1 MNILPKKNWHVRT
14 KKNIERVRRD
24 EAKAAEEAKELDRR
38 MRLAEQEART
48 SLLREKAKQKMIQ
61 SGAQLFAVQAEST
74 ESTERAVVES
84 SITGT
89 GGHVNF
95 FQQLENGEGG
105 DVRTNKEHEEEKKK
119 EQEDYEK
126 KVGYL
131 TYLGQDTEELTGE
144 QVWWKK
150 LPKNRKEHTEENLN
164 KSVVGQKQK
173 DFLDP
178 LSDLKKQLQCDGT
191 RLTYEK
197 YERKHEETEP
207 GSEPPPS
214 LLSMEKKKKKR
225 KRSRSSSS
233 SSSSSS
239 SRSKSRRRSK
249 DRKKKS
255 KKHSSRSEGVK
266 KKKKKSHSKK
276 KRRRKSSESSSS
288 TDSEE
293 EAKKKARANLERLR
307 RERLERE
314 RVERE
319 KADRLLY
326 GEPVKEKSREEELQ
340 SRAPK
345 YSSQFNPELA
355 RQNKLDPK
363 KKYWLE

>member
-1 MNILPKKNWHVRT
+1 M
-14 KKNIERVRRD
+14 
-24 EAKAAEEAKELDRR
+24 
-38 MRLAEQEART
+38 
-48 SLLREKAKQKMIQ
+48 
-61 SGAQLFAVQAEST
+61 
-74 ESTERAVVES
+74 
-84 SITGT
+84 
-89 GGHVNF
+89 
-95 FQQLENGEGG
+95 
-105 DVRTNKEHEEEKKK
+105 
-119 EQEDYEK
+119 
-126 KVGYL
+126 
-131 TYLGQDTEELTGE
+131 
-144 QVWWKK
+144 
-150 LPKNRKEHTEENLN
+150 
-164 KSVVGQKQK
+164 
-173 DFLDP
+173 
-178 LSDLKKQLQCDGT
+178 
-191 RLTYEK
+191 
-197 YERKHEETEP
+197 
-207 GSEPPPS
+207 
-214 LLSMEKKKKKR
+214 
-225 KRSRSSSS
+225 
-233 SSSSSS
+233 
-239 SRSKSRRRSK
+239 
-249 DRKKKS
+249 
-255 KKHSSRSEGVK
+255 K

>member
-48 SLLREKAKQKMIQ
+48 TVLREKAKQKMIQ
-61 SGAQLFAVQAEST
+61 SGVDPFS
-74 ESTERAVVES
+74 VEGNDQPVTDVGIIGS
-84 SITGT
+84 

-119 EQEDYEK
+119 EQEEYEK

-150 LPKNRKEHTEENLN
+150 LPSNRQDNMEESLN
-164 KSVVGQKQK
+164 KAAVSQKQK

-178 LSDLKKQLQCDGT
+178 LCDLKKQLQCDGD
-191 RLTYEK
+191 RLSLQK
-197 YERKHEETEP
+197 FHRKAEETETKHL
-207 GSEPPPS
+207 S
-214 LLSMEKKKKKR
+214 LTQKIKKKKR
-225 KRSRSSSS
+225 KRSSSS
-233 SSSSSS
+233 SSSSRGR
-239 SRSKSRRRSK
+239 SRSRSK
-249 DRKKKS
+249 DRRKKS
-255 KKHSSRSEGVK
+255 RKHSSN
-266 KKKKKSHSKK
+266 KKKKSHSKK
-276 KRRRKSSESSSS
+276 KRKRKYSESSSS
-288 TDSEE
+288 TDSEV
-293 EAKKKARANLERLR
+293 EAKRKAKSNLEKLR

-319 KADRLLY
+319 KANRLLY
-326 GEPVKEKSREEELQ
+326 GEPVKEKSSQEELQ
-340 SRAPK
+340 SKAQK
-345 YSSQFNPELA
+345 YSSQFNPEIA
-355 RQNKLDPK
+355 RQNKLDPS

>member
-61 SGAQLFAVQAEST
+61 SGAQLFAVEAEST

-84 SITGT
+84 GITGT

-150 LPKNRKEHTEENLN
+150 LPRNRKEHTEENLN

-233 SSSSSS
+233 SSSSSN

-255 KKHSSRSEGVK
+255 KKHSSRSEGV

>member
-24 EAKAAEEAKELDRR
+24 EAKAADEAKELDRR

-48 SLLREKAKQKMIQ
+48 SMLREKAKQKMIQ
-61 SGAQLFAVQAEST
+61 SGAELFPVEQAESGDGDQQ
-74 ESTERAVVES
+74 AVAEIG
-84 SITGT
+84 ITGT

-105 DVRTNKEHEEEKKK
+105 DVRTNKENEEEKKK
-119 EQEDYEK
+119 EQEEYEK

-144 QVWWKK
+144 AVWWKK
-150 LPKNRKEHTEENLN
+150 LPKNRKENTEENLH
-164 KSVVGQKQK
+164 KAVVAQKQK

-178 LSDLKKQLQCDGT
+178 LSDLKKHLQCDGA
-191 RLTYEK
+191 RLTYQK
-197 YERKHEETEP
+197 YERKPEEAQAS
-207 GSEPPPS
+207 SEPPLIFPS
-214 LLSMEKKKKKR
+214 LEKKQKKR
-225 KRSRSSSS
+225 KRSRSSSR
-233 SSSSSS
+233 SSSSS
-239 SRSKSRRRSK
+239 SRDRSRRRPK
-249 DRKKKS
+249 ERKKKS
-255 KKHSSRSEGVK
+255 KKHSSKSEHV
-266 KKKKKSHSKK
+266 KKKKKSHLK
-276 KRRRKSSESSSS
+276 KRRRKSSSSS
-288 TDSEE
+288 TDSEV
-293 EAKKKARANLERLR
+293 EAKMKARANLEKLR

-314 RVERE
+314 GVERE
-319 KADRLLY
+319 KANRLLY
-326 GEPVKEKSREEELQ
+326 GEPEKEKSREEELK

-345 YSSQFNPELA
+345 YSSQFNPEIA

>member
-48 SLLREKAKQKMIQ
+48 TVLRERAKQKMIE
-61 SGAQLFAVQAEST
+61 SGVDPFSIEGGDQPVSDAAIVST
-74 ESTERAVVES
+74 T
-84 SITGT
+84 
-89 GGHVNF
+89 GHVNF

-119 EQEDYEK
+119 EQEEYEK

-150 LPKNRKEHTEENLN
+150 LPTNRKDNTEQNLT
-164 KSVVGQKQK
+164 KAAVGQKQK

-178 LSDLKKQLQCDGT
+178 LADLKKYLHCDGT
-191 RLTYEK
+191 RLTYQKFDKKIEEK
-197 YERKHEETEP
+197 EAE
-207 GSEPPPS
+207 S
-214 LLSMEKKKKKR
+214 LTFTTKTKRKKR

-233 SSSSSS
+233 SGR
-239 SRSKSRRRSK
+239 SRSRSK

-255 KKHSSRSEGVK
+255 KKHSSRSGGK
-266 KKKKKSHSKK
+266 KKRKSHQKKK
-276 KRRRKSSESSSS
+276 KRRRSSESSNSS
-288 TDSEE
+288 ESEH
-293 EAKKKARANLERLR
+293 EAKIRAKTNLEKLR

-314 RVERE
+314 RAERE
-319 KADRLLY
+319 RADRLLY
-326 GEPVKEKSREEELQ
+326 GEPVKEKSSQEELQ
-340 SRAPK
+340 SKAPK
-345 YSSQFNPELA
+345 YSSQFNPEIA
-355 RQNKLDPK
+355 RQNKLDPN